1 MFKTIK
7 HSPTLSE
14 EIQEMLA
21 ESNIKADYVFKDVNM
36 NFGQSDSEFVYDAQ
50 AVIQA
55 FLILLSVPRNSR
67 WWRPEYGVPRLL
79 DLLFEPFDM
88 NTADQ
93 IVSVIQLIAEQAQQV
108 IGLVIDSSDIKM
120 DYATSTYV
128 VLMEISIPRL
138 EIKGEP
144 ISFGLQKQG

>member
-7 HSPTLSE
+7 QSQPLSVE
-14 EIQEMLA
+14 LQEIFA
-21 ESNIKADYVFKDVNM
+21 DSNIKADHIFKDINLE
-36 NFGQSDSEFVYDAQ
+36 FGNSDSEFVLDAK

-67 WWRPEYGVPRLL
+67 WWRPEYGVPRLM
-79 DLLFEPFDM
+79 DLLFEPFDI

-108 IGLVIDSSDIKM
+108 IGLVIESSDIKM
-120 DYATSTYV
+120 DYNTSTYV
-128 VLMEISIPRL
+128 VLMTISIPRL
-138 EIKGEP
+138 EIQGEP
-144 ISFGLQKQG
+144 ISFGLRKQG